1 MWSMRKRRF
10 ARFAAA
16 GAAAVTVLASLA
28 HFASSATRIH
38 DGRTVA
44 ARRQSSAYALPVSLP
59 SQAAAGYKE
68 TQQQPLPRRTFPS
81 SRVYSPP
88 FEYLINQEG
97 LCRGNNTDNRRHR
110 IDYLFLISSAMGNV
124 DRRNAIRD
132 TWGRDVLAFTGNR
145 VAFLLGAGNDSR
157 LQSAVESEASV
168 HGDLIQE
175 AFFDSYRNVTLKSI
189 MMLRWTTRFC
199 PGARFVV
206 KVDDDTYLNAG
217 NFFAA
222 MQSRSEDAI
231 YGKLYQMSQPIRD
244 LTNKW
249 YVTPDEYPDDMY
261 PDYVGGSAYV
271 IGGDVVDSLY
281 RATGHVRPFPI
292 EDAYI
297 TGSCAESI
305 GVRRIQVE
313 GFNSLR
319 IESVCEVKRAVT
331 AHYTTAKEMVTFRDQ
346 LQRTEF
352 VCQRLLFDFV
362 YFCYCRKSSAVT

>member
-1 MWSMRKRRF
+1 MWSLRKRRF
-10 ARFAAA
+10 ARFAVAGVAA
-16 GAAAVTVLASLA
+16 FTVLASLA
-28 HFASSATRIH
+28 HFAGSATRIH
-38 DGRTVA
+38 DARTVA
-44 ARRQSSAYALPVSLP
+44 VRRQSSAYALPVPLP
-59 SQAAAGYKE
+59 SQAARYKE
-68 TQQQPLPRRTFPS
+68 SRQQPLPRRTFPS
-81 SRVYSPP
+81 NRVYSPP
-88 FEYLINQEG
+88 FEYLINQER
-97 LCRGNNTDNRRHR
+97 LCQGNGTDNHRHR

-132 TWGRDVLAFTGNR
+132 TWGRDVLASTGNR

-168 HGDLIQE
+168 HGDVIQE

-222 MQSRSEDAI
+222 MQSRPEDAI

-249 YVTPDEYPDDMY
+249 YVTTDEYPGDMY

-271 IGGDVVDSLY
+271 IGGDVVDALY

-297 TGSCAESI
+297 TGSCAESV
-305 GVRRIQVE
+305 GVRRVQVE

-352 VCQRLLFDFV
+352 VCQRLLFDFA

>member
-1 MWSMRKRRF
+1 MWSLRKRRF

-16 GAAAVTVLASLA
+16 GVTAVTVLASLA
-28 HFASSATRIH
+28 HFSSSATRIH
-38 DGRTVA
+38 DSRAVA
-44 ARRQSSAYALPVSLP
+44 TRRQSSAYPPPVPLP
-59 SQAAAGYKE
+59 SQAAGYKE
-68 TQQQPLPRRTFPS
+68 SQQQPLHRRTFPG
-81 SRVYSPP
+81 SRVYSQP
-88 FEYLINQEG
+88 FEYLVNQER
-97 LCRGNNTDNRRHR
+97 LCRGNRTDKHGHR

-124 DRRNAIRD
+124 DRRNAIRG

-145 VAFLLGAGNDSR
+145 LAFLLGAGSDSR

-168 HGDLIQE
+168 HGDVIQE

-189 MMLRWTTRFC
+189 MMLRWTTQFC

-222 MQSRSEDAI
+222 MQSRSADAI
-231 YGKLYQMSQPIRD
+231 YGKLYRMSQPIRD
-244 LTNKW
+244 RTNKW
-249 YVTPDEYPDDMY
+249 YVTSDEYPRDTY

-271 IGGDVVDSLY
+271 IGGDVIDALY
-281 RATGHVRPFPI
+281 RATGHVKPFPI

-305 GVRRIQVE
+305 GARRVQVE

-331 AHYTTAKEMVTFRDQ
+331 AHYTTAKEMFALRDQ
-346 LQRTEF
+346 LQNTEF
-352 VCQRLLFDFV
+352 VCQRLLFDFA

>member
-16 GAAAVTVLASLA
+16 GVAAVTVLASLA

-68 TQQQPLPRRTFPS
+68 TQQQPLARRTFPS

-97 LCRGNNTDNRRHR
+97 LCRGNKHGQPPAPHR
-110 IDYLFLISSAMGNV
+110 LFIPHIV
-124 DRRNAIRD
+124 RD
-132 TWGRDVLAFTGNR
+132 GQHTWGRDVLAFTGNR

-199 PGARFVV
+199 PEPDSSS
-206 KVDDDTYLNAG
+206 KWTTTP
-217 NFFAA
+217 
-222 MQSRSEDAI
+222 S
-231 YGKLYQMSQPIRD
+231 PIRD

-352 VCQRLLFDFV
+352 VCQRLLFDFA

>member
-16 GAAAVTVLASLA
+16 GVAAVTVLASLT

-38 DGRTVA
+38 DGRTVT
-44 ARRQSSAYALPVSLP
+44 ARRQSSAYALPGFAAVPGSCRLQGD
-59 SQAAAGYKE
+59 SAAAASSSNIP
-68 TQQQPLPRRTFPS
+68 QQPRLQSSLRVPHQPGRYCVAATARTTIGTASTIYSSYRPRWATSTAATPS
-81 SRVYSPP
+81 EAP
-88 FEYLINQEG
+88 G
-97 LCRGNNTDNRRHR
+97 
-110 IDYLFLISSAMGNV
+110 
-124 DRRNAIRD
+124 
-132 TWGRDVLAFTGNR
+132 GRDVLAFTGNR

-249 YVTPDEYPDDMY
+249 YVTPDEYPGDMY

-271 IGGDVVDSLY
+271 IGGDVVDALY

-305 GVRRIQVE
+305 GVRRVQVE
-313 GFNSLR
+313 GFNSLANR
-319 IESVCEVKRAVT
+319 VRVRGEEGGDRALHDRQGDGHLPRSAT
-331 AHYTTAKEMVTFRDQ
+331 AHR
-346 LQRTEF
+346 
-352 VCQRLLFDFV
+352 VCVPAALV
-362 YFCYCRKSSAVT
+362 